1 MLSFFLTSCKVKK
14 PEILIILFKKI
25 IIIII
30 IRRYHPF
37 KTEEKTLNE
46 KWIFLQ
52 KFNPYIFE
60 IQNIYIYIFLP
71 FYRCTQCQTS
81 KTLRCDGENS
91 EQDTVVNLFTY
102 PHKGN

>member
-14 PEILIILFKKI
+14 KKPEILIILFKK
-25 IIIII
+25 IIII

-60 IQNIYIYIFLP
+60 IQNIYIFLP